1 MIPTRHTLT
10 DRPLLYVE
18 KNFGSTFPEL
28 FIYFFL
34 VDLAMFFILVNTVCV
49 CSGYIHLT
57 HPVREFS
64 WTYKSDLHLA
74 ALMQPGDEC
83 DVDRRR
89 LTAKN
94 PPHPRRDYP
103 RFYLLILLFEPM
115 TAVIYLSGRDGTC
128 RLLLPTVIAR
138 ICHQGT
144 RLCRIELLNYAD
156 GKAIVN
162 KHSSSACLVLF
173 CFWTT
178 LDGGSVFIAILA
190 CKFLHGIHAWWN
202 LLWKWFKL
210 RLFLGL
216 LVDRIVPGETNFE
229 FPAETGNWSWRGI
242 MKNWIATEWFF
253 SSVYFSSIVSISSIA
268 TIFNFHWYNDPALPS
283 VSWNCEWKTGI
294 GRIHS
299 SPRFSPVELLF
310 LLRDGV
316 GVATREWEGSSAIFP
331 HEFLDD
337 DVKICSDERR
347 S

>member
-1 MIPTRHTLT
+1 
-10 DRPLLYVE
+10 
-18 KNFGSTFPEL
+18 
-28 FIYFFL
+28 
-34 VDLAMFFILVNTVCV
+34 
-49 CSGYIHLT
+49 
-57 HPVREFS
+57 
-64 WTYKSDLHLA
+64 
-74 ALMQPGDEC
+74 
-83 DVDRRR
+83 
-89 LTAKN
+89 
-94 PPHPRRDYP
+94 
-103 RFYLLILLFEPM
+103 M

-162 KHSSSACLVLF
+162 KHFLSACLVLF
-173 CFWTT
+173 CLWTT
-178 LDGGSVFIAILA
+178 LDGGSVFIAILT

-229 FPAETGNWSWRGI
+229 FPAKTGNWSWRGI
-242 MKNWIATEWFF
+242 MKNWITTEF
-253 SSVYFSSIVSISSIA
+253 SPVYFGSIVSISSIGPPFSIFIGT
-268 TIFNFHWYNDPALPS
+268 TIQRFPVCREIVNGKPESCGF
-283 VSWNCEWKTGI
+283 
-294 GRIHS
+294 IHKF
-299 SPRFSPVELLF
+299 SPRFSLVELLF

-337 DVKICSDERR
+337 DVKYVLTSVAHKYITALFSLVVTGPGDVWGEIRVASCCGNNCVPFYRII
-347 S
+347 

>member
-103 RFYLLILLFEPM
+103 RFYLFILPFEPDCR
-115 TAVIYLSGRDGTC
+115 YLFVWKRRHVSAPPPYCHCANLSSRYAA
-128 RLLLPTVIAR
+128 LPYWT
-138 ICHQGT
+138 T
-144 RLCRIELLNYAD
+144 ELCGWKGDREQTFLFCW
-156 GKAIVN
+156 
-162 KHSSSACLVLF
+162 SCPVLF
-173 CFWTT
+173 LNDARWRERLHRYFDMQISPWHPCLMEFVMKMIQTTIVSGITSRSDRTRWNQFWISRWDWQ
-178 LDGGSVFIAILA
+178 LELARNYEKLNRNWMVFFLSVFRFNSFN
-190 CKFLHGIHAWWN
+190 KF
-202 LLWKWFKL
+202 
-210 RLFLGL
+210 
-216 LVDRIVPGETNFE
+216 DRNHFQ
-229 FPAETGNWSWRGI
+229 
-242 MKNWIATEWFF
+242 F
-253 SSVYFSSIVSISSIA
+253 S
-268 TIFNFHWYNDPALPS
+268 
-283 VSWNCEWKTGI
+283 
-294 GRIHS
+294 
-299 SPRFSPVELLF
+299 
-310 LLRDGV
+310 
-316 GVATREWEGSSAIFP
+316 
-331 HEFLDD
+331 
-337 DVKICSDERR
+337 
-347 S
+347 